1 MKASALKK
9 GDTIALI
16 APASAPVARERITNS
31 VKYFEKL
38 GYRVELGKNIENKYG
53 YLAGSDA
60 ERLDDLHTMFRRKD
74 VKAIFFIRGGYGS
87 IRLLPFVDYKLI
99 EQNPKIMVG
108 YSDATALFGAIYKKT
123 GLQSLFF
130 GPMPG
135 VDIWDGFDHFA
146 EECLWRSITS
156 KKSYGLLPAKKDELD
171 AMGKSRR
178 GTAEGRVVGGNLAV
192 FSSILGT
199 PYAPNLSGSMLLFED
214 IGEEPYRIDRYLAQ
228 LRAAGAIE
236 RAKGIMLGQF
246 ADCGPVK
253 GRPSITLKQVFKD
266 YFGELAAP
274 VVTNL
279 PFGHIRRQWTIPYGA
294 KILIEGTM
302 VSVKEVVLK

>member
-16 APASAPVARERITNS
+16 APASTPAARERITAS

-38 GYRVELGKNIENKYG
+38 GYRVELGKHIENKYG
-53 YLAGSDA
+53 YLAGTDE

-87 IRLLPFVDYKLI
+87 IRLLPFIDYKLI
-99 EQNPKIMVG
+99 EANPKILVG
-108 YSDATALFGAIYKKT
+108 YSDATSLFAAIYKKT
-123 GLQSLFF
+123 GLQSMFF

-146 EECLWRSITS
+146 EECLWRNLTS
-156 KKSYGLLPAKKDELD
+156 KKAYGLLPAKKDEID

-199 PYAPNLSGSMLLFED
+199 PYTPNLSGSILLFED
-214 IGEEPYRIDRYLAQ
+214 IGEEPYRIDRFLAQ

-246 ADCGPVK
+246 SDCGPVK
-253 GRPSITLKQVFKD
+253 GRPSLTLKQVFKD
-266 YFGELAAP
+266 YFGDVAAP

-302 VSVKEVVLK
+302 VSVKEAVLK